1 MPHASLLAIT
11 SPMLLGPIPPVAT
24 VEASVAAPHAI
35 IFQAPDNAGPI
46 THILSTDASVLPVV
60 WALTTAQQQA
70 EGAQDVGP
78 QDETGQDD
86 TDTSEN
92 EIGEN
97 ENAENEITE
106 NEIVVQGEYGPPA
119 GDPIAAINETSYR
132 ITQELDNAFVEP
144 LAYAYRDGLPGP
156 LRDGVSNVVRNL
168 GEPSNFLNYLLQF
181 KIGKAFETL
190 GRFAINSTL
199 GVGGLIDVAGKPGI
213 GLPYRRN
220 GFANTLGFYGV
231 DTGAYLYLPITGA
244 TTVRDLIGN
253 TLDQA
258 LLPWTVGAP
267 FDRFEYAAT
276 YFVLNGL
283 DSRLEVDAELE
294 ALGNTVDPYAAR
306 RDTYLARRAR
316 DIALL
321 RGEEPPEPPEILREL
336 EAELNGTE
344 IEYEDDEDDLDALDT
359 PDLSLDFQREIPPI
373 AETVTITRPA
383 TR

>member
-11 SPMLLGPIPPVAT
+11 SPMLLGPLPPVAI
-24 VEASVAAPHAI
+24 VEASVAAPHAVT
-35 IFQAPDNAGPI
+35 FQAPESAQPTSYNG
-46 THILSTDASVLPVV
+46 STDASVPPLV
-60 WALTTAQQQA
+60 WALAAAQQQA
-70 EGAQDVGP
+70 EGGQDVGP
-78 QDETGQDD
+78 QDETGEDD
-86 TDTSEN
+86 PDTTEN
-92 EIGEN
+92 EKT
-97 ENAENEITE
+97 ITE

-132 ITQELDNAFVEP
+132 ITQDLDNAFVEP

-199 GVGGLIDVAGKPGI
+199 GIGGLIDVAGKPGI
-213 GLPYRRN
+213 DLPYRRN

-258 LLPWTVGAP
+258 LLPWAVGAP

-294 ALGNTVDPYAAR
+294 ALDNTVDPYAAR

-344 IEYEDDEDDLDALDT
+344 LEYEDDEGDLDPLDG
-359 PDLSLDFQREIPPI
+359 PDLSLDFQREMPPI
-373 AETVTITRPA
+373 AETVTITQPT